1 MNRETPA
8 LFVARFQKTADNL
21 PPNGKV
27 SKKKHA
33 SNKTSS
39 GIGAMALTLRG
50 LPAEEA
56 DARLR
61 QAEGLQRLAA
71 KVPRWAAVENLTYPP
86 RLSLEQCS
94 SERTASYKAD
104 IVRRL
109 VGEHSQ
115 RMADLTGG
123 FGVDFS
129 FIAPLFAR
137 PVYVERQEE
146 LCRIARH
153 NFPLLDL
160 AHAEIVNGNG
170 TAFLQDMAEA
180 DFLFID
186 PARRDQRGRKTV
198 LIEDC
203 EPNLVD
209 FLPLLLEKAPYTM
222 VKLSPMLDIHR
233 AIASLS
239 EVRPQCV
246 AEVHV
251 VADGGE
257 CKELLLVLSR
267 ETVATPAL
275 CVSESGQNFKLDFEE
290 EQTAVPAYTS
300 MLATY
305 LYEPGAALMK
315 AGVFKW
321 VAAHFGLQKLHPNSH
336 LYTGNDLIKNF
347 PGRSFRVK
355 NLFSF
360 SKADLKALKT
370 EVSQANL
377 TVRNFPGSVAEL
389 RKRLKLKEGG
399 MQHIFATTLADESH
413 RLVLTERIL

>member
-1 MNRETPA
+1 
-8 LFVARFQKTADNL
+8 
-21 PPNGKV
+21 
-27 SKKKHA
+27 
-33 SNKTSS
+33 
-39 GIGAMALTLRG
+39 MALNLRG
-50 LPAEEA
+50 LSAEAA

-61 QAEGLQRLAA
+61 QSEGLQRLAA
-71 KVPRWAAVENLTYPP
+71 KVPRWAAVENLSYPP

-94 SERTASYKAD
+94 SERTACYKAD
-104 IVRRL
+104 VVRRL
-109 VGEHSQ
+109 VGEKPQ

-129 FIAPLFAR
+129 FMAPLFAR

-146 LCRIARH
+146 LCRIAHH
-153 NFPLLDL
+153 NFPLLGL
-160 AHAEIVNGNG
+160 GHAEIVNGDG
-170 TAFLQDMAEA
+170 MDFLKEMAAA

-186 PARRDQRGRKTV
+186 PARRDQTGRKTV

-209 FLPLLLEKAPYTM
+209 FLSLLLEKAPYTM

-233 AIASLS
+233 AITSLS
-239 EVRPQCV
+239 AVRPQCV

-267 ETVATPAL
+267 ETITTPVL
-275 CVSESGQNFKLDFEE
+275 YVSESGRNFKLAFGE
-290 EQTAVPAYTS
+290 EQAAVPTYTS
-300 MLATY
+300 ALAAY

-336 LYTGNDLIKNF
+336 LYTSNDLLKDF
-347 PGRSFRVK
+347 PGRIFRVK
-355 NLFSF
+355 GSFSF

-370 EVSQANL
+370 EVPQANL

-399 MQHIFATTLADESH
+399 MQHIFATTLADEKH